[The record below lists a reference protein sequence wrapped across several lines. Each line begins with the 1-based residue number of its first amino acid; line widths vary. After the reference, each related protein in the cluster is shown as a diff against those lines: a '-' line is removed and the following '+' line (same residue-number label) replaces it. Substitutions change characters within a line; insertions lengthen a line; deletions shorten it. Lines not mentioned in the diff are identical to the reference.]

1 MLSNSIASSINQK
14 RREIGILRAIG
25 ARSNDVF
32 RIFFNESIIIATIN
46 FFLASISTFIVVRAI
61 NLSPGER
68 TSGLSVTIFTFHSGQ
83 IVLVLLISVF
93 VALATSFMPV
103 YRIARKKPVDAIR
116 DK

>member
-1 MLSNSIASSINQK
+1 M
-14 RREIGILRAIG
+14 RAIG

-32 RIFFNESIIIATIN
+32 RIFLNESIIIATIN

-61 NLSPGER
+61 NLSLR
-68 TSGLSVTIFTFHSGQ
+68 TGVGLSVTIFNFSLRQ